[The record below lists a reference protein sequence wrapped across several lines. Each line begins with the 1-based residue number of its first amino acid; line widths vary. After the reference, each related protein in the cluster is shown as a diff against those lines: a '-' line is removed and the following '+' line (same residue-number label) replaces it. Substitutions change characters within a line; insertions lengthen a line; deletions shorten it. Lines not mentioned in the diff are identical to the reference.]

1 MVTAFWSPHY
11 REETP
16 EILAL
21 VAGMCCRQFP
31 CSIAC
36 VENYVHVRN
45 LGFHLLGSRYDVL
58 KKSTKRESEVSYRAG
73 ELFVR
78 QICYEMGR
86 SCQYGSVIRADQ
98 NGLWFMPMNQSLH
111 GEAYRY
117 VMSEVLDQ
125 QLDFLEEQYDDVFIN
140 LEPNNNDT
148 TVTMLDRA
156 KIVVVCLPATK
167 DAFMEFY
174 DMYRSMVGKCFFVFY
189 GTQGSPEALLKLL
202 RTYAPKHTMRCCY
215 LPMTRILRKYL
226 EEGRGLDYL
235 DSYNDVCGNLWRLSP
250 TVAEDA
256 AEYCSSAGPS
266 GTPVSD
272 YRRWKNDMIKR
283 FDDEEISRVVYMEG
297 NSGAHEV
304 ETIRSIRYIGEWLM
318 QREYPDAEGDCVLIA
333 ERMMRRRIM
342 PAEVREWEMLR
353 QRQ

>member
-16 EILAL
+16 GILTL

-45 LGFHLLGSRYDVL
+45 LGFHMLGSRYDVL
-58 KKSTKRESEVSYRAG
+58 KKSTKRESAISYRAG

-86 SCQYGSVIRADQ
+86 SCQFGSVIRADQ

-117 VMSEVLDQ
+117 VMSEVLEQ
-125 QLDFLEEQYDDVFIN
+125 QVDFLEEQYDDVFLN

-156 KIVVVCLPATK
+156 KVVVVCLPATK

-174 DMYRSMVGKCFFVFY
+174 DRYRSMVGKCFFVFY
-189 GTQGSPEALLKLL
+189 GTKESPEALLRLL
-202 RTYAPKHTMRCCY
+202 RTYTPKHMMRCCY
-215 LPMTRILRKYL
+215 LPMTRLLCKYL
-226 EEGRGLDYL
+226 EEGRCLDYL
-235 DSYNDVCGNLWRLSP
+235 DRYSDVCENVWNMPQG
-250 TVAEDA
+250 VAEE
-256 AEYCSSAGPS
+256 AEEYRGNGKVV
-266 GTPVSD
+266 GTPVSE
-272 YRRWKNDMIKR
+272 YRQWKNDLDRR
-283 FDDEEISRVVYMEG
+283 FEEEEISRVVYMEG
-297 NSGAHEV
+297 HTGEREV
-304 ETIRSIRYIGEWLM
+304 PTIRSIRYVSEWLM
-318 QREYPDAEGDCVLIA
+318 QKEYPDAGGDCVLIA

-353 QRQ
+353 QQQ